1 MSEATTSRLP
11 AIFLSHGSPTLPLE
25 QSPSVDFLRQLGPAL
40 GRPAAILMVS
50 AHWDTARPAVS
61 AAPAPETIYD
71 FYGFPREL
79 YRLRYPAPGAPQL
92 APRVADLLAAAGMK
106 TDIDPD
112 RGLDHGAWTPLFH
125 MYPEANVPVTQLSI
139 QWEQG
144 AAHHVRV
151 GEALRPLR
159 DEGVLIIGSGGATH
173 NLRELSY
180 QRGNPVPQPWT
191 VEFNEWLAEAVLA
204 RRTEDLIEY
213 RKIAPFGAQNHP
225 TDEHLIP
232 IFVALGAG
240 DPGGETRRLHT
251 RIASG
256 VISMDAYAFH

>member
-1 MSEATTSRLP
+1 MSDASSRLP
-11 AIFLSHGSPTLPLE
+11 AIFVSHGSPTLPLE
-25 QSPSVDFLRQLGPAL
+25 QSPSVDFLRSLGGTL
-40 GRPAAILMVS
+40 GKPQAILIVS

-61 AAPAPETIYD
+61 GAEKPETIYD

-92 APRVADLLAAAGMK
+92 ARRVQDLLGAAGME
-106 TDIDPD
+106 TDIDPS

-125 MYPEANVPVTQLSI
+125 IYPGADIPVTQLSI
-139 QWEQG
+139 QWEKG
-144 AAHHVRV
+144 PAHHVRL

-159 DEGVLIIGSGGATH
+159 DEGVLIFASGGATH

-191 VEFNEWLAEAVLA
+191 VEFNEWLADAVLA
-204 RRTEDLIEY
+204 RRADDLITY
-213 RKIAPFGAQNHP
+213 RGKAPFAVHNHP

-232 IFVALGAG
+232 LFVALGAG
-240 DPGGETRRLHT
+240 DAGGATQRLHS